1 MDYPAAWWKQ
11 MWREGIPA
19 GNGKLGALVYGGVRK
34 ETVMLTHAELWWN
47 DVTLE
52 LPDVSD
58 CLPRVRKLL
67 LDQKPFEA
75 DRVIFNRF
83 KELDYCP
90 EIASPLPA
98 ADLSIEMETTAAFK
112 NYQRSLDM
120 ESGEIVVSWKDSD
133 KSFQRKLFVS
143 RPDDLVAYQ
152 IKEDNGKPFTGEI
165 ALGYHDLSDVPTEVQ
180 DILAYLPPIVE
191 NDIQDGFI
199 TFYCTKKDGESYGV
213 VAKVEAKGGSISVK
227 DTFVPSHSMATSKK
241 TLVFENV
248 TELNVRTKV
257 FVGELAQGETIKQ
270 EFAALCAPYDEL
282 LAKNKAVHGALQT
295 ATTLNLFP
303 ETQGTSNELLL
314 HDAYKNE
321 MSLEMLEKMWAFGR
335 YLLIS
340 ASKENGLPCHLYG
353 LWSGSYKGFWAFN
366 MANENLQMI
375 YWQALSGNMPNLL
388 MAVFD
393 YIDTMMDDFREN
405 ARKIY
410 GCRGIFIPAPSTPE
424 SGLLKVLPPHIIH
437 FTAAAAWI
445 ASHYY
450 DYYLYTKD
458 EQFLK
463 ERALPFMEEIALFYE
478 DFLIE
483 DENGKLMVIPSNSPE
498 NTPGN
503 FWDGKEGMGA
513 VMETTINST
522 IDVAVTKELLT
533 NLVSGSKQCGL
544 FAERIATWET
554 MLSKLPEYEI
564 NEDGAMKEWLHPFYK
579 DNYRHRHESHIY
591 PLFPGNEIH
600 KETHP
605 ELYDAL
611 VVAINKRLVIGL
623 NQQSGW
629 SLAHMANNY
638 ARMRE
643 GDLALGVLDHLAR
656 SCVVNNFFT
665 LHNDWRNMGIGVE
678 SPLPAPVQL
687 DANMGISA
695 AVNEMLLQS
704 YDNNILILPALPS
717 KFEKGEVENLLARG
731 NITVSIT
738 WNQIKK
744 EGMFTLT
751 AKHQDEEVC
760 VILPPQI
767 AQVEGYQ
774 KEESAVRG
782 ILLQKDVPQ
791 IIRFSFY

>member
-1 MDYPAAWWKQ
+1 
-11 MWREGIPA
+11 
-19 GNGKLGALVYGGVRK
+19 
-34 ETVMLTHAELWWN
+34 
-47 DVTLE
+47 
-52 LPDVSD
+52 
-58 CLPRVRKLL
+58 
-67 LDQKPFEA
+67 
-75 DRVIFNRF
+75 
-83 KELDYCP
+83 
-90 EIASPLPA
+90 
-98 ADLSIEMETTAAFK
+98 
-112 NYQRSLDM
+112 M
-120 ESGEIVVSWKDSD
+120 ESGEIVVSWQDAD
-133 KSFQRKLFVS
+133 KAFRRKLFVS
-143 RPDDLVAYQ
+143 RPDDVVAYQ
-152 IKEDNGKPFTGEI
+152 IKEDHGKSFSGEL
-165 ALGYHDLSDVPTEVQ
+165 ALCYHDLADVPTEIEDVA
-180 DILAYLPPIVE
+180 AYLPQIVE
-191 NDIQDGFI
+191 NKIEDGYI
-199 TFYCTKKDGESYGV
+199 TFYCTKKDGSSYGV
-213 VAKVEAKGGSISVK
+213 VAKVETKGGSVSVK
-227 DTFVPSHSMATSKK
+227 DSFVSTNSIATSKK

-257 FVGELAQGETIKQ
+257 FVGELSQGEMIKQ

-353 LWSGSYKGFWAFN
+353 LWCGSYQGYWAFN

-437 FTAAAAWI
+437 FTSAAGWI

-450 DYYLYTKD
+450 DYYLFTKD

-463 ERALPFMEEIALFYE
+463 ERALPFMEQIALFYE

-483 DENGKLMVIPSNSPE
+483 DENGQLMVIPSNSPE

-522 IDVAVTKELLT
+522 IDVAVIKELLT

-544 FAERIATWET
+544 FTERVAVWQT
-554 MLSKLPEYEI
+554 MLSKLPAYEI

-611 VVAINKRLVIGL
+611 VTAINKRLVIGL

-643 GDLALGVLDHLAR
+643 GDAALGVLDHLAR

-678 SPLPAPVQL
+678 SPLQAPVQV
-687 DANMGISA
+687 DANMGIAA

-704 YDNNILILPALPS
+704 YDDNILILPALPH
-717 KFEKGEVENLLARG
+717 KFEKGEVNNLLARG

-738 WNQIKK
+738 WDQAQKQ
-744 EGMFTLT
+744 GCATLT
-751 AKHQDEEVC
+751 AKHQDEIVC
-760 VILPPQI
+760 LILPEQI
-767 AQVEGYQ
+767 KQVTGYS
-774 KEESAVRG
+774 KENNMVRNVT
-782 ILLQKDVPQ
+782 LQKDVAKT
-791 IIRFSFY
+791 ISFTFC

>member
-1 MDYPAAWWKQ
+1 
-11 MWREGIPA
+11 
-19 GNGKLGALVYGGVRK
+19 
-34 ETVMLTHAELWWN
+34 
-47 DVTLE
+47 
-52 LPDVSD
+52 
-58 CLPRVRKLL
+58 
-67 LDQKPFEA
+67 
-75 DRVIFNRF
+75 
-83 KELDYCP
+83 
-90 EIASPLPA
+90 
-98 ADLSIEMETTAAFK
+98 
-112 NYQRSLDM
+112 
-120 ESGEIVVSWKDSD
+120 
-133 KSFQRKLFVS
+133 
-143 RPDDLVAYQ
+143 
-152 IKEDNGKPFTGEI
+152 
-165 ALGYHDLSDVPTEVQ
+165 
-180 DILAYLPPIVE
+180 
-191 NDIQDGFI
+191 
-199 TFYCTKKDGESYGV
+199 
-213 VAKVEAKGGSISVK
+213 
-227 DTFVPSHSMATSKK
+227 
-241 TLVFENV
+241 
-248 TELNVRTKV
+248 
-257 FVGELAQGETIKQ
+257 
-270 EFAALCAPYDEL
+270 
-282 LAKNKAVHGALQT
+282 
-295 ATTLNLFP
+295 
-303 ETQGTSNELLL
+303 
-314 HDAYKNE
+314 
-321 MSLEMLEKMWAFGR
+321 
-335 YLLIS
+335 
-340 ASKENGLPCHLYG
+340 
-353 LWSGSYKGFWAFN
+353 
-366 MANENLQMI
+366 
-375 YWQALSGNMPNLL
+375 
-388 MAVFD
+388 
-393 YIDTMMDDFREN
+393 
-405 ARKIY
+405 
-410 GCRGIFIPAPSTPE
+410 
-424 SGLLKVLPPHIIH
+424 
-437 FTAAAAWI
+437 
-445 ASHYY
+445 
-450 DYYLYTKD
+450 
-458 EQFLK
+458 
-463 ERALPFMEEIALFYE
+463 MEEIALFYE